1 MLLKVKLIVIRFQ
14 AWAQTVMG
22 RCRSW
27 TDEQLETAGVLA
39 LIYGKVNCLVT
50 WHLGR
55 DISLT
60 LTLFSSSKFGVR
72 RRTR

>member
-1 MLLKVKLIVIRFQ
+1 MIIRFQ
-14 AWAQTVMG
+14 AWAQTVIG

-39 LIYGKVNCLVT
+39 LIYGKVNRFVAWYLD
-50 WHLGR
+50 R
-55 DISLT
+55 DIALT